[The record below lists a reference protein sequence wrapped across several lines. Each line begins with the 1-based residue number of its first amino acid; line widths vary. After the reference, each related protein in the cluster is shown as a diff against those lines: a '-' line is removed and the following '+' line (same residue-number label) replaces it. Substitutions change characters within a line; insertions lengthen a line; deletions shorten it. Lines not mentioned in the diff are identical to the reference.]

1 MAETAFDRTERGL
14 GSADLS
20 IPDIVARTK
29 GNPQDIMKLV
39 MNGQINVTQG
49 LLAKRLSDSV
59 VAERNAMAAQ
69 QPSVLQEQFPEMAQ
83 ATGGLGAMP
92 QAAPPMPAQM
102 GPQMGPQMGAPAPQ
116 GMPPAQGGI
125 GGLDFAPTQMAGGG
139 IVGYATGDPVGRVE
153 TREERLERAREM
165 ERRRKKR
172 LAIESERGPRIN
184 LPSGSD
190 FASLIDDTRQYYQS
204 GAEDAARRYQQGDI
218 AGALGAQTRATL
230 GGLAGFGKDMVVDPL
245 ANMIEDR
252 AAALFDHGSGVLDFG
267 SGLFGLGGDEEE
279 SSPSEERVAL
289 ASRAEA
295 DAAAPAPDAAAP
307 TAAPSGTS
315 TRTRGSARTS
325 APRTPTRGGSART
338 SAPRTPTRGGSTSGT
353 RSSSPFS
360 PELFAPS
367 KLDAAGSLAG
377 VREALPQRTAAMDA
391 YMAKLAEGVDPEKAR
406 KQAEIAGLL
415 AGLGSV
421 EAGMTPMEALVSGF
435 VGGGKQ
441 IQQAEKDMEAKEM
454 ELLKAQVDVEQLR
467 NKMDADQFGL
477 AMQIAQANMQGADA
491 ATARMLQIELA
502 KYTAAERRQIAA
514 AANALGYAQLNQR
527 RAESDRDHQ
536 LKLFEALRGGGPS
549 FGGVGFTGLPQVPAM
564 GGMEDSLELARSLG
578 LIPEPNDEG
587 FEVVKRR

>member
-102 GPQMGPQMGAPAPQ
+102 GPQMGAPAPQ

-139 IVGYATGDPVGRVE
+139 IVGYNGGGGVAKELEYYRGLEEANRERQKARREANTRDIKNFFGNIRFRTPEEVRSENEGRQAQRDLVRLRQLYGPMPSDDVPATP
-153 TREERLERAREM
+153 A
-165 ERRRKKR
+165 
-172 LAIESERGPRIN
+172 AIELNEVAEGVPTPTPTPTRTP
-184 LPSGSD
+184 
-190 FASLIDDTRQYYQS
+190 AS
-204 GAEDAARRYQQGDI
+204 
-218 AGALGAQTRATL
+218 
-230 GGLAGFGKDMVVDPL
+230 
-245 ANMIEDR
+245 
-252 AAALFDHGSGVLDFG
+252 
-267 SGLFGLGGDEEE
+267 
-279 SSPSEERVAL
+279 
-289 ASRAEA
+289 
-295 DAAAPAPDAAAP
+295 
-307 TAAPSGTS
+307 TAAPSGT
-315 TRTRGSARTS
+315 
-325 APRTPTRGGSART
+325 PTRT
-338 SAPRTPTRGGSTSGT
+338 SAPRTPTRGGSTSGA

-360 PELFAPS
+360 PELFVPS
-367 KLDAAGSLAG
+367 KLDAAGSLEG

-406 KQAEIAGLL
+406 KRAEIAGLL

-491 ATARMLQIELA
+491 ATARMLQVELA

-527 RAESDRDHQ
+527 RAEDEKRYKLD
-536 LKLFEALRGGGPS
+536 LFEAISGGRPS
-549 FGGVGFTGLPQVPAM
+549 VSSFFNPPPQVSDT
-564 GGMEDSLELARSLG
+564 GGTDNLQLARDLG
-578 LIPEPNDEG
+578 LIPEPNDED
-587 FEVVKRR
+587 FEVVERR

>member
-1 MAETAFDRTERGL
+1 
-14 GSADLS
+14 
-20 IPDIVARTK
+20 
-29 GNPQDIMKLV
+29 
-39 MNGQINVTQG
+39 
-49 LLAKRLSDSV
+49 
-59 VAERNAMAAQ
+59 
-69 QPSVLQEQFPEMAQ
+69 
-83 ATGGLGAMP
+83 
-92 QAAPPMPAQM
+92 
-102 GPQMGPQMGAPAPQ
+102 
-116 GMPPAQGGI
+116 
-125 GGLDFAPTQMAGGG
+125 
-139 IVGYATGDPVGRVE
+139 
-153 TREERLERAREM
+153 
-165 ERRRKKR
+165 
-172 LAIESERGPRIN
+172 
-184 LPSGSD
+184 
-190 FASLIDDTRQYYQS
+190 
-204 GAEDAARRYQQGDI
+204 
-218 AGALGAQTRATL
+218 
-230 GGLAGFGKDMVVDPL
+230 
-245 ANMIEDR
+245 
-252 AAALFDHGSGVLDFG
+252 
-267 SGLFGLGGDEEE
+267 
-279 SSPSEERVAL
+279 
-289 ASRAEA
+289 
-295 DAAAPAPDAAAP
+295 
-307 TAAPSGTS
+307 
-315 TRTRGSARTS
+315 
-325 APRTPTRGGSART
+325 
-338 SAPRTPTRGGSTSGT
+338 
-353 RSSSPFS
+353 
-360 PELFAPS
+360 
-367 KLDAAGSLAG
+367 
-377 VREALPQRTAAMDA
+377 
-391 YMAKLAEGVDPEKAR
+391 MAKLAEGVDPEKAR